1 MGNDHDWQNQ
11 DIAVFPAPQALPLVR
26 PPFNYEESVNGTMK
40 PQKNSYFMWIGL
52 PGGKRQ
58 KVQLDTGSTGIVI
71 PKTMLTDAEGNL
83 PADVVCLGPAE
94 IKYEPSGDVLVG
106 CYYYVP
112 SVKLGGVQT
121 VVDGEPQMQ
130 YAAATGPVVVFGA
143 EYAGTADDPTKN
155 PVDLGE
161 GMMGIGFGR
170 PTLGCLI
177 GATVYQISN
186 PFMSVVTDD
195 GRNYYQSYMLT
206 ASDADGSAF
215 VTIGMTSLA
224 FKAAYEGAALV
235 QLTPGTPVEPTPVTN
250 NCNCVVGA
258 NPPSPPPAPPC
269 WNSAPV
275 YFSIKYMNGSSFTGT
290 PAGAMLL
297 DTGVDLMMMSTI
309 TNPAA
314 TSTDNWSE
322 GLGGATITIM
332 APSEAN
338 AVVNYSFKLGKDS
351 GKLYVVQGNTVWPV
365 VTGTGAAVEAPAAF
379 QPVELQANPGSNFV
393 NTGINVIQG
402 YNYLYDGQAGYVGFA
417 PVKAS

>member
-1 MGNDHDWQNQ
+1 
-11 DIAVFPAPQALPLVR
+11 
-26 PPFNYEESVNGTMK
+26 
-40 PQKNSYFMWIGL
+40 
-52 PGGKRQ
+52 
-58 KVQLDTGSTGIVI
+58 
-71 PKTMLTDAEGNL
+71 
-83 PADVVCLGPAE
+83 
-94 IKYEPSGDVLVG
+94 
-106 CYYYVP
+106 VP
-112 SVKLGGVQT
+112 SVKLGGAQ
-121 VVDGEPQMQ
+121 VVVEGKPQLQ
-130 YAAATGPVVVFGA
+130 YAAATGPVVVFGVD
-143 EYAGTADDPTKN
+143 YAGTADDPTKN
-155 PVDLGE
+155 PIGLGE

-186 PFMSVVTDD
+186 PFMSVVTGD

-250 NCNCVVGA
+250 YCNCVVGA

-275 YFSIKYMNGSSFTGT
+275 YFSINYTNGSSYTADT
-290 PAGAMLL
+290 AGSMLL

-309 TNPAA
+309 TNTTS
-314 TSTDNWSE
+314 TSTDNWSD
-322 GLGGATITIM
+322 GLGGASITIM
-332 APSEAN
+332 APSETN
-338 AVVNYSFKLGKDS
+338 AVVNYSFQLGS
-351 GKLYVVQGNTVWPV
+351 ESIVVQGNTSWPV
-365 VTGTGAAVEAPAAF
+365 VTGTGTAVEAPASF
-379 QPVELQANPGSNFV
+379 QPVELQATPGTNFV
-393 NTGINVIQG
+393 NTGINVIKG